1 MASNQDMTLSAFC
14 EKAIEPACVDFAAR
28 IGADEPTPVSPG
40 AQFGY
45 RIDLPE
51 TFKEAGEKSVLVC
64 VEPFDDEAFS
74 IKSSRPDSP
83 DQLRQIA
90 LVRYDSIEGEQPLAD
105 EAARIRAKI
114 GESLESLRESLSNR
128 KR

>member
-1 MASNQDMTLSAFC
+1 MASNQDMTLSAFSH
-14 EKAIEPACVDFAAR
+14 KAIEPACVDFAAR
-28 IGADEPTPVSPG
+28 IGANEPTPVSQG
-40 AQFGY
+40 SQFGY

-51 TFKEAGEKSVLVC
+51 TFKEAGEKSALVC
-64 VEPFDDEAFS
+64 VEPFDDEAFL

-90 LVRYDSIEGEQPLAD
+90 LVRYDSINGEKALAE
-105 EAARIRAKI
+105 EATRIRAKI

-128 KR
+128 KT

>member
-1 MASNQDMTLSAFC
+1 MASHQDETLSAFC
-14 EKAIEPACVDFAAR
+14 EKAIGPACIDFAAR
-28 IGADEPTPVSPG
+28 IGADEPSPVSSG

-45 RIDLPE
+45 RIELPHPFRQTGE
-51 TFKEAGEKSVLVC
+51 TSVLVC

-74 IKSSRPDSP
+74 IKASRPDAP
-83 DQLRQIA
+83 GQLRQID
-90 LVRYDSIEGEQPLAD
+90 LVRYDKIGNENALAD

-128 KR
+128 KG

>member
-28 IGADEPTPVSPG
+28 IGADEPTAVSQG
-40 AQFGY
+40 SQFGY

-51 TFKEAGEKSVLVC
+51 TFKQTGETSVLVC

-83 DQLRQIA
+83 SQLRQVG
-90 LVRYDSIEGEQPLAD
+90 LVRYDSIKGESALAD
-105 EAARIRAKI
+105 EAVRIRAKI

-128 KR
+128 KA

>member
-28 IGADEPTPVSPG
+28 IGADEPTSVSQG
-40 AQFGY
+40 SQFGY

-51 TFKEAGEKSVLVC
+51 TFKPAGEKSVLVC
-64 VEPFDDEAFS
+64 VEPFDESAFTV
-74 IKSSRPDSP
+74 KASRPDTP
-83 DQLRQIA
+83 GQLRQIA
-90 LVRYDSIEGEQPLAD
+90 LVRYDSIQGEKALAD
-105 EAARIRAKI
+105 EATRIRATI

-128 KR
+128 KA